1 MPNSTI
7 KENKRVFA
15 STGAIFVACAIAAL
29 LIAAIAAF
37 ATPEKAYAYGFTS
50 KSSTTNSIT
59 VAWDDPCASYSSL
72 TTTAYAIAWADAT
85 EVNDESKIK
94 KQVLGTNTRSY
105 TISGLKAG
113 TRYVVEVAYAYQSST
128 GGPFTGTVGKDYAL
142 ATRVVKPTGVKQ
154 TKWSYK
160 TSRADFTWDVQTGAT
175 QTQCK
180 LINVATGKTVLDR
193 TFSTLAKDFYVYGMS
208 KNIMY
213 AVQMRVKDANGWS
226 PWSDKM
232 YFLSQPLT
240 NYKTKV
246 AKNKLT
252 VSWDKVKGAQKYA
265 VYVSTKA
272 KSGYK
277 KVATVK
283 STKSSTTV
291 KKFAGKKF
299 SPKKTYYVY
308 VQATKKVGGKTY
320 TSGKHYAYKV
330 KGAKASMV
338 YPF

>member
-37 ATPEKAYAYGFTS
+37 ATPEKAYAASFKST
-50 KSSTTNSIT
+50 SSTTNSIT
-59 VAWDDPCASYSSL
+59 VTWDDPAGVVVTQNVVLYV
-72 TTTAYAIAWADAT
+72 DAL
-85 EVNDESKIK
+85 DAKDPSKIK
-94 KQVLGTNTRSY
+94 ILSVPQGQRAY
-105 TISGLKAG
+105 TINGLKPGTIYVIQIAYTTTTSTEPQAG
-113 TRYVVEVAYAYQSST
+113 PIASISTKVA
-128 GGPFTGTVGKDYAL
+128 
-142 ATRVVKPTGVKQ
+142 KPTGVKQ

-226 PWSDKM
+226 PWSDKI

-240 NYKTKV
+240 NKKTKV

-277 KVATVK
+277 KIATVK